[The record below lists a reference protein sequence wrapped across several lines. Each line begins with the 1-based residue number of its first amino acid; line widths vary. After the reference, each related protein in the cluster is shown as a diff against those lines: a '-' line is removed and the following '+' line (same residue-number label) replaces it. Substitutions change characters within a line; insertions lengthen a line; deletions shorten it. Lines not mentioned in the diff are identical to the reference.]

1 VVPVQAQRERER
13 AQRRVN
19 EAVEPEL
26 MARAMLRPEDD
37 DIRAVD
43 LPERL
48 QMAPVPLPDDPDW
61 HACARCAR
69 ALGMQG
75 TSPIG
80 GQRQASLETKGT
92 RRRSRAVGG
101 QQARARG
108 LRARGATRPGSG
120 GFRGRLRYQ
129 GRRRRT
135 ACQGREGG

>member
-1 VVPVQAQRERER
+1 MCKTLASRQHWAPGGWADGQRTPTWQERVPNVVPPAQAQRERER

-69 ALGMQG
+69 ALG
-75 TSPIG
+75 
-80 GQRQASLETKGT
+80 K
-92 RRRSRAVGG
+92 
-101 QQARARG
+101 
-108 LRARGATRPGSG
+108 
-120 GFRGRLRYQ
+120 
-129 GRRRRT
+129 
-135 ACQGREGG
+135 

>member
-1 VVPVQAQRERER
+1 MVPVQAQRERER

-61 HACARCAR
+61 HACARCA
-69 ALGMQG
+69 A
-75 TSPIG
+75 
-80 GQRQASLETKGT
+80 
-92 RRRSRAVGG
+92 
-101 QQARARG
+101 ARACY
-108 LRARGATRPGSG
+108 
-120 GFRGRLRYQ
+120 F
-129 GRRRRT
+129 
-135 ACQGREGG
+135 